1 MDEIQLTAAAEGM
14 PNFNRRK
21 ALAVTGSGLA
31 ATIAAMVA
39 PRNAAAAVV
48 VNEAPVTRVNNL
60 AWALARAMD
69 DWMVDL
75 GVDGV
80 PDIWKAHVY
89 PYSQRKH
96 PVAFESLDRSPS
108 PSARVA
114 ELEAAF
120 HAEWAALRA
129 IEPALNAAELRY
141 MEIKGSRPVMGEMT
155 PEEADRLRSTTV
167 ADLAKLP
174 PNRASVEHAEAMRAY
189 NKADAAARRKTGY
202 GKLDRAY
209 MKATHRTSDVANAL
223 LRHPAMTLEDLAS
236 KVRVHRVWE
245 YDGEDFNFIMD
256 DIARVA
262 GKAGAS

>member
-1 MDEIQLTAAAEGM
+1 MDDM

-31 ATIAAMVA
+31 ATLAAIVA
-39 PRNAAAAVV
+39 PGNVAAAV
-48 VNEAPVTRVNNL
+48 VNEAPVTRVKNL
-60 AWALARAMD
+60 AFALARAMD

-96 PVAFESLDRSPS
+96 PVVFESLDRSPS
-108 PSARVA
+108 PSPRVA
-114 ELEAAF
+114 QLEAAF

-129 IEPALNAAELRY
+129 MEPAVNAAERRY
-141 MEIKGSRPVMGEMT
+141 MDSTGWRPVMGEMT
-155 PEEADRLRSTTV
+155 PEEVETLRKTAV

-174 PNRASVEHAEAMRAY
+174 PSRASVEHAEAMRAY
-189 NKADAAARRKTGY
+189 EKADAAARRKTGF
-202 GKLDRAY
+202 GKLDKAY
-209 MKATHRTSDVANAL
+209 KNATHRTSDAANAL
-223 LRHPAMTLEDLAS
+223 LRYPAATLEDLAS